1 MSITKEVKTGL
12 VVAVALVILFVGFYF
27 LKGAKIFSSEKQYYC
42 YYNDIDGLQ
51 SSAYVMT
58 RGVNVGHVS
67 RIELVDNKGVKV
79 TITINKSVEIPEGTV
94 ASLAS
99 GDLLGA
105 KVINLDQ
112 GSGPGFIKA
121 GATLPSS
128 KESGLVD
135 KVSDQL
141 TPRLAELKQT
151 ISLFNTALNGINSV
165 VGEENQKELAAA
177 IASIKSTAD
186 NLAQLSGSLNKEGSE
201 MTGIIHDVKSF
212 TGALAKNDDTIQHI
226 LANASNVTRQLANS
240 PIQKTMGDLQKSIS
254 ELHGVLDK
262 INNNQGTLGMLINN
276 KDVYN
281 NLNSSLHSLNSLME
295 DIKAHPSHYINVTV
309 FGSGSSKK

>member
-42 YYNDIDGLQ
+42 YYNNIDGLQ

-67 RIELVDNKGVKV
+67 HIELVDNKGVKV

-112 GSGPGFIKA
+112 GPGPGFIKA
-121 GATLPSS
+121 GATLPSA

-151 ISLFNTALNGINSV
+151 ISLFNTALTGINSV
-165 VGEENQKELAAA
+165 VNDENQKALAAA

-186 NLAQLSGSLNKEGSE
+186 NLAQLSATLNKEGND
-201 MTGIIHDVKSF
+201 MTGIVRDVKSF
-212 TGALAKNDDTIQHI
+212 TGTLAKNDDTIQHI
-226 LANASNVTRQLANS
+226 LANASNITRQLANS

-262 INNNQGTLGMLINN
+262 INNNQGSLGMLINN

-281 NLNSSLHSLNSLME
+281 NLNS
-295 DIKAHPSHYINVTV
+295 
-309 FGSGSSKK
+309 